1 MKRTMILFWGLFLL
15 SSARTAP
22 APTSPN
28 DTLVVFWNIENF
40 FEPHS
45 PAVNSSWTNRRF
57 FAKCEGLCKT
67 FMLIAE
73 QYGKMPDL
81 ICLAE
86 VENRTVLNRLLRS
99 TLLRKAGYS
108 IIHYD
113 SADHRGIDCAILC
126 RNATMQPVSSAPKH
140 LYDST
145 GTIMPTRD
153 ILLAQFDSLSVL
165 VNHHPSKVGGGKSAG
180 RIIAMNRMKDI
191 ADSLLKSGAK
201 AVLSVGDFN
210 DNVWSSDG
218 VLLQNPTP
226 TYGNTLAGTIKY
238 NGEWEKIDGCFI
250 FGNLHVKE
258 YIFDSPLLL
267 EQDKKFGGLKP
278 RRTFIGPR
286 CNGGLSDHLP
296 VVFVISQ
303 E

>member
-1 MKRTMILFWGLFLL
+1 
-15 SSARTAP
+15 
-22 APTSPN
+22 
-28 DTLVVFWNIENF
+28 
-40 FEPHS
+40 
-45 PAVNSSWTNRRF
+45 
-57 FAKCEGLCKT
+57 
-67 FMLIAE
+67 
-73 QYGKMPDL
+73 
-81 ICLAE
+81 
-86 VENRTVLNRLLRS
+86 
-99 TLLRKAGYS
+99 
-108 IIHYD
+108 
-113 SADHRGIDCAILC
+113 
-126 RNATMQPVSSAPKH
+126 
-140 LYDST
+140 
-145 GTIMPTRD
+145 
-153 ILLAQFDSLSVL
+153 
-165 VNHHPSKVGGGKSAG
+165 
-180 RIIAMNRMKDI
+180 MKDI

-250 FGNLHVKE
+250 FGDLHVME

-286 CNGGLSDHLP
+286 YNGGLSDHLP